1 MHYSILEKGAH
12 SMGEPKRT
20 GLLELLRA
28 SQGCQFVIPVYQR
41 NYTWNSGD
49 QVKQLLNDLE
59 NVLNGNY
66 KNHFLGIIIY
76 LEKSLDFSA
85 REFSVIDGQ
94 QRLTTTFLLIY
105 AVKKVLEEQGDIDRV
120 KQLEGQFLT
129 NPYAAD
135 SIKYKLKPL
144 VSDDNVYRCI
154 VENRMGDIDDLN
166 SNVLKNYN
174 YISDRINQWLLSGY
188 DANQILMAMDCLY
201 VVCVPI
207 SEEDNAQK
215 IFESINATGAK
226 LTAADL
232 IRNFLLMDL
241 RSDIQEEYY
250 AKYWK
255 KLEENVSRDSKT
267 LEMFFRMFLA
277 IKTYTLVPKNSVY
290 REFMTW
296 VSNGNLEI
304 KELFE
309 ELLEYSKIYDFLF
322 NNSLTGVTGKL
333 KSALE
338 DFRKINSD
346 LPMSIIMEFCR
357 LYRANKITAEIFGEL
372 MAAINTYLLRRSI
385 CDMNSQNISKLFPTL
400 LKKVT
405 EKCNGDTSNIVRILN
420 QEMVGNNAATSGSF
434 MPTDKQMYEILHFA
448 NVYKRPA
455 LRIILDRMELDN
467 NPAPV
472 DLSALSIEHLM
483 PQTPSEEWLEE
494 LDTDLETY
502 QENIHRLGNLTLA
515 TKLDNSKMG
524 NAIWEYKNEVLKDT
538 AHLTL
543 NIELMKVDHW
553 NLEKIEERTKSLI
566 EKICNLYPYPKVKL
580 TESDVDVI
588 DENEAVEAALNAIDE
603 KIVTVRKGTTYKS
616 EDGKKGYIVTL
627 SKMYPQGEK
636 EKYWFGYREKRF
648 EQLKE
653 CEELFLV
660 LVGRYKKALVLKLSK
675 KFLDEKKE
683 HFNVSLGEDGSVRHY
698 HIVFF
703 LNPNGRVTMLLSHPQ
718 LEEIDVTEYVCRL
731 DD

>member
-1 MHYSILEKGAH
+1 MS
-12 SMGEPKRT
+12 EPKRT

-41 NYTWNSGD
+41 NYIWNANE
-49 QVKQLLNDLE
+49 QVKQYLSDLE
-59 NVLNGNY
+59 KVLKGDY

-94 QRLTTTFLLIY
+94 QRLTTTFLMIY
-105 AVKKVLEEQGDIDRV
+105 AVKKILESQGDEDKV

-129 NPYAAD
+129 NPYSAD
-135 SIKYKLKPL
+135 NIKYKLKPL

-154 VENRMGDIDDLN
+154 VENRMDEIDNLN
-166 SNVLKNYN
+166 SNVLKNFN
-174 YISDRINQWLLSGY
+174 YIKDKLNQWLMQGY
-188 DANQILMAMDCLY
+188 DANQILMAMDRLY

-241 RSDIQEEYY
+241 KSDTQEAYY

-255 KLEENVSRDSKT
+255 KLEDNVSTDSKD
-267 LEMFFRMFLA
+267 LEMFFRMFIA
-277 IKTYTLVPKNSVY
+277 IKTYALVPKNSVY

-296 VSNGNLEI
+296 VEACKIDIQS
-304 KELFE
+304 LFE
-309 ELLEYSKIYDFLF
+309 ELLEYSKIYNFLF
-322 NNSLTGVTGKL
+322 KSDLAGVNKVLKVSLT
-333 KSALE
+333 
-338 DFRKINSD
+338 DFRKNNSD

-357 LYRANKITAEIFGEL
+357 LYRKNSLDEEILGEL
-372 MAAINTYLLRRSI
+372 IASINSYLLRRSI
-385 CDMNSQNISKLFPTL
+385 CDMNSQNISKLFPTI
-400 LKKVT
+400 LKKVL
-405 EKCNGDTSNIVRILN
+405 EKCNGNYTNIIQVLN
-420 QEMVGNNAATSGSF
+420 QEMVGNNAVTSGSY
-434 MPTDKQMYEILHFA
+434 MPTDKQMYEFLHSA

-455 LRIILDRMELDN
+455 LRIILDRLELDN

-472 DLSALSIEHLM
+472 DLSALSVEHLM

-502 QENIHRLGNLTLA
+502 QDNIHRIGNLTLA
-515 TKLDNSKMG
+515 TKPDNSKMG
-524 NAIWEYKNEVLKDT
+524 NSTWEYKNSVLKDT

-543 NIELMKVDHW
+543 NVPLMQIEHW
-553 NLEKIEERTKSLI
+553 DLKCIEARTTELINKICEVYPYPNVKITDGEPDIIDDSEALKIALEKIGEEVVTVKKGTAYKSL
-566 EKICNLYPYPKVKL
+566 
-580 TESDVDVI
+580 
-588 DENEAVEAALNAIDE
+588 
-603 KIVTVRKGTTYKS
+603 
-616 EDGKKGYIVTL
+616 DGKRGYILTS

-648 EQLKE
+648 EVISD
-653 CEELFLV
+653 CDELFLI
-660 LVGRYKKALVLKLSK
+660 LTCRYKKATVIKMPK
-675 KFLDEKKE
+675 AFLDAQKE
-683 HFNVSLGEDGSVRHY
+683 HMNVSVDEDGNVKHY

-703 LNPNGRVTMLLSHPQ
+703 SNPDGSKTMLLSHPD
-718 LEEIDVTEYVCRL
+718 LNEIDISDL
-731 DD
+731 IL